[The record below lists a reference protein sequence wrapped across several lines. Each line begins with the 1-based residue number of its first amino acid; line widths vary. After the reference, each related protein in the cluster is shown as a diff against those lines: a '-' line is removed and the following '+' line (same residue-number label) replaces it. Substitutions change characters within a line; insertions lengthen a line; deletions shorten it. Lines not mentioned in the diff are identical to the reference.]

1 MMTSRFAKKD
11 WENLFFYL
19 DILFVGIFV
28 VAVTLLIMD
37 SYRAGFWDARQDSYN
52 QGVNS
57 WRMMRDA
64 VLAVVS
70 FLWIVVRHFKDK
82 VQHFINPWA

>member
-1 MMTSRFAKKD
+1 MMTSKFDRRNWD
-11 WENLFFYL
+11 TLFFYL
-19 DILFVGIFV
+19 DILFVGIFA

-37 SYRAGFWDARQDSYN
+37 AYRAGFWDAQGDTYN

-64 VLAVVS
+64 VLAAVS
-70 FLWIVVRHFKDK
+70 FLWILARHFKDK
-82 VQHFINPWA
+82 VDHLINPWA